1 MFPIMTFN
9 FIVDVRQLARS
20 ILVADFSDAEI
31 QKEVDAAQAKIYALT
46 QKSDWDSG
54 DVQFEYI
61 NKLIVKQAAIWVLE
75 HYDTSSFDNILAAW
89 TNEVNTGIT
98 GVSDTVTDPSLDEDV
113 IVIASD
119 YESYPSSLQ
128 DDDQAIPY
136 RSTDLQV

>member
-1 MFPIMTFN
+1 MTFN
-9 FIVDVRQLARS
+9 FITDVRQLARS

-31 QKEVDAAQAKIYALT
+31 QKEVDAAQAKIYGLT

-54 DVQFEYI
+54 DVQLEYV

-75 HYDTSSFDNILAAW
+75 HRDTSSFDNILDKW
-89 TNEVNTGIT
+89 STEVNNGII
-98 GVSDTVTDPSLDEDV
+98 GISDTITDATLDVDIV
-113 IVIASD
+113 VIASD
-119 YESYPSSLQ
+119 YESYPLALE

>member
-1 MFPIMTFN
+1 MTFT
-9 FIVDVRQLARS
+9 FITDVRQLARS

-31 QKEVDAAQAKIYALT
+31 QKEVDAAQAKIYGLT

-54 DVQFEYI
+54 DVQLEYV

-75 HYDTSSFDNILAAW
+75 HRDTSSFDNILDKW
-89 TNEVNTGIT
+89 STEVNNGII
-98 GVSDTVTDPSLDEDV
+98 GISDTITDATLDVDIV
-113 IVIASD
+113 VIASD
-119 YESYPSSLQ
+119 YESYPLALE

>member
-1 MFPIMTFN
+1 MTFN

-54 DVQFEYI
+54 DVQFEYV
-61 NKLIVKQAAIWVLE
+61 NKLIIKQAAIWVLE
-75 HYDTSSFDNILAAW
+75 HYDTSAFDNILASW
-89 TNEVNTGIT
+89 TTEVNTGIT
-98 GVSDTVTDPSLDEDV
+98 GIADGITDPSLDID
-113 IVIASD
+113 IVVVESD
-119 YESYPSSLQ
+119 YMSYPLNLE

-136 RSTDLQV
+136 RSTTLEV